1 MQHSG
6 ELAKGYLLHAVG
18 FDRDFI
24 TDQPVFFAQQQTPFL
39 ISAYTPN
46 EQTNFN
52 KKRAYHNSLQQ
63 SKSRKSNSIVADDL
77 MIDQPGAPSI
87 M

>member
-77 MIDQPGAPSI
+77 MIDH
-87 M
+87 

>member
-1 MQHSG
+1 MHHSG

-39 ISAYTPN
+39 ISAYTPS
-46 EQTNFN
+46 EQTNLN
-52 KKRAYHNSLQQ
+52 KKRDYHNNLQ

-77 MIDQPGAPSI
+77 MID
-87 M
+87 